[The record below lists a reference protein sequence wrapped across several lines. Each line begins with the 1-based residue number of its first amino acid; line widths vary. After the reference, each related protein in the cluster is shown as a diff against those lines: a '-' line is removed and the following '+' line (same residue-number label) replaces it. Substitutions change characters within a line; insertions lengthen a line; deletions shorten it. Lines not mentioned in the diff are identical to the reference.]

1 VLSLAAPRNWLLSA
15 GLVQGGKD
23 KPRYRRTRIKQAG
36 KSSREVNEGCMLKQ
50 ELKRINTLLD
60 MAGLKCRR
68 GRGQE
73 MTQPAQVGNQVKR

>member
-1 VLSLAAPRNWLLSA
+1 
-15 GLVQGGKD
+15 
-23 KPRYRRTRIKQAG
+23 
-36 KSSREVNEGCMLKQ
+36 MLKQ